1 MNLTEL
7 KEQIFYSNLTFEEKA
22 LHVFRYQFWENLI
35 YQAFC
40 KRLNRTPE
48 TVHSMLQI
56 PFLPISCYKQHSILT
71 PSHSSFE
78 VVFESSGTGSQIRSK
93 HYVHDLNLYETSF
106 IGGFR
111 QFFGEP
117 EQYCILGLLPSYLER
132 PNSSLVYMVKHL
144 IELSKHPKSGFFLSN
159 TKQLFEVLNEME
171 SLAQPTLLF
180 GVTFALLD
188 FARDYPMHLSAT
200 RVIETG
206 GMKGRGEEMLKP
218 ELHAYLKQQF
228 ECQHIYSEYGMTEL
242 LSQAYSTNDDIFY
255 TPSWMSVFIRD
266 LNDPLDIQTTGK
278 GGIQVA
284 DLANVHACSFIATDD
299 LGEVLP
305 TGGFRI
311 HGRIDHSEMRGC
323 SLLSLPF

>member
-22 LHVFRYQFWENLI
+22 LHVFRYQFRENMI

-40 KRLNRTPE
+40 RRLNRTPE
-48 TVHSMLQI
+48 MVQTVLQI
-56 PFLPISCYKQHSILT
+56 PFLPISCYKQHSILS
-71 PSHSSFE
+71 PSQCSFE
-78 VVFESSGTGSQIRSK
+78 VVFESSGTASQIRSK
-93 HYVHDLNLYETSF
+93 HYVHDLNLYVTSF
-106 IGGFR
+106 MGAFR

-144 IELSKHPKSGFFLSN
+144 IDQSNHPKSGFFLSN
-159 TKQLFEVLNEME
+159 TQQLSEVLNEME
-171 SLAQPTLLF
+171 STAQPALLF

-188 FARDYPMHLSAT
+188 FARDFPMRLSST
-200 RVIETG
+200 RIIETG
-206 GMKGRGEEMLKP
+206 GMKGRGEEMLKA

-228 ECQHIYSEYGMTEL
+228 ECQQIYSEYGMTEL
-242 LSQAYSTNDDIFY
+242 LSQAYSTNDDVFY
-255 TPSWMSVFIRD
+255 SPSWMSVFIRD
-266 LNDPLDIQTTGK
+266 LNDPLDIQPTGK

-284 DLANVHACSFIATDD
+284 DLANIHACSFIATDD
-299 LGEVLP
+299 LGEILP
-305 TGGFRI
+305 DGGFRV
-311 HGRIDHSEMRGC
+311 HGRIDHSEIRGC